1 MQECGRWRERI
12 RDSTHTFKI
21 RESNS
26 VIEEREQKM
35 KKLIMGSL
43 AILLGVLSISI
54 PFAGIHTAE
63 AKTTENTDKTGD

>member
-1 MQECGRWRERI
+1 
-12 RDSTHTFKI
+12 
-21 RESNS
+21 
-26 VIEEREQKM
+26 M

-63 AKTTENTDKTGD
+63 AKTTENTDKKLNIATTIFPEYDWTRAILGDRAKA